1 MFLVCFVFLDDI
13 RGKTVL
19 HFCALAERDELACSY
34 AALILH
40 DDGIAITAEKIKKIV
55 AAAGIT
61 DLQPYWPALFERV
74 LKGKNIDDMILNAGG
89 AGVPSVGGGAAPT
102 AAAAA
107 AAPDSKGADD
117 TKKGG
122 KKGADEKKGE
132 GKKEEKKEEK
142 PKEPEPEEEIALGS
156 FGLFDE

>member
-1 MFLVCFVFLDDI
+1 MM
-13 RGKTVL
+13 T
-19 HFCALAERDELACSY
+19 ALPSLLRKL
-34 AALILH
+34 
-40 DDGIAITAEKIKKIV
+40 KKIV

>member
-1 MFLVCFVFLDDI
+1 MSEAI
-13 RGKTVL
+13 P
-19 HFCALAERDELACSY
+19 AERDELACSY

-102 AAAAA
+102 AAA
-107 AAPDSKGADD
+107 PDSKGADD

>member
-1 MFLVCFVFLDDI
+1 MSEAI
-13 RGKTVL
+13 P
-19 HFCALAERDELACSY
+19 AERDELACSY